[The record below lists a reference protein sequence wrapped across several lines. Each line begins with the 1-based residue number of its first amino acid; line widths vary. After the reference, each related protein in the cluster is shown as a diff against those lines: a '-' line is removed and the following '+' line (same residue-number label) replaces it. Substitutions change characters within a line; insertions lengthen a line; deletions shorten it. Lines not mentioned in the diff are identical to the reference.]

1 MTISRLTPL
10 PGAHALE
17 ARRICQELE
26 SAVATIARR
35 GISDFAA
42 IDTAGADFLLAL
54 VRWEITHDARLWP
67 WVLGAY
73 QDVLNAVREAALN
86 YACEDA
92 GEGWKLG

>member
-1 MTISRLTPL
+1 MNRLTPA
-10 PGAHALE
+10 PGARALQV
-17 ARRICQELE
+17 RQICDDLDK
-26 SAVATIARR
+26 AVATIARR

-92 GEGWKLG
+92 GEGWKLE